1 MTNNTIKI
9 FLLTT
14 FFFIFISC
22 KKSKETKENEYE
34 NETNQNINGSI
45 NVPDKNNIEG
55 EINDLKIGCGFNY
68 NLNKTELK
76 IHYPREREIKV
87 IENIISF
94 SGLPL
99 NFEIYSGDIQN
110 AVATIIDNK
119 RYIIYDPKL
128 LSFTDEYSDSYW
140 SSISILAHE
149 IGHHLSGHTLNNN
162 ISNHDIELQA
172 DKFSGFVLYKMG
184 ATQEQATN
192 AMSLLGSDVDSES
205 HPNKRRRIQSILD
218 GWNEASNQRYSSA
231 IPPPPS
237 DDKSFEKNSYYKNEF
252 TKDDLICP
260 NLLNEENFGG
270 VIEKYN
276 HPLLEGIII
285 DIENNDPS
293 GGYYDEYCG
302 NNFNNE
308 TNPFNKIITIEL
320 TQTNPDAFFEED
332 TKKVGKRYKFFL
344 LNYYNMSSADLSW
357 LEALIV
363 PGRKIKFKSFYF
375 GHGGE
380 TIFYIKKMTR

>member
-1 MTNNTIKI
+1 MKF
-9 FLLTT
+9 FLLTSV
-14 FFFIFISC
+14 FFIFISC
-22 KKSKETKENEYE
+22 KESKE

-45 NVPDKNNIEG
+45 NVPDKNNVEG

-68 NLNKTELK
+68 NLTQTELK
-76 IHYPREREIKV
+76 IYYPREREIKV
-87 IENIISF
+87 IENIISY

-110 AVATIIDNK
+110 AVATMIDNK

-205 HPNKRRRIQSILD
+205 HPNKRKRIQSIIE
-218 GWNEASNQRYSSA
+218 GWNEANKQKYLSA

-237 DDKSFEKNSYYKNEF
+237 DDKNFASETGYVKDEF
-252 TKDDLICP
+252 TKEELI
-260 NLLNEENFGG
+260 NEVALNSENFGG
-270 VIEKYN
+270 VINAYN
-276 HPLLEGIII
+276 YPLQEGIII
-285 DIENNDPS
+285 DVDYTDPTDGARTDFFDLPRS
-293 GGYYDEYCG
+293 DS
-302 NNFNNE
+302 NMVL
-308 TNPFNKIITIEL
+308 TI
-320 TQTNPDAFFEED
+320 QH
-332 TKKVGKRYKFFL
+332 TKKTTDPFDNVPESGKRFKYHL
-344 LNYYNMSSADLSW
+344 LDYYQMNKADKSW
-357 LEALIV
+357 LEALLV
-363 PGRKIKFKSFYF
+363 PGRKIQFKSFYF
-375 GHGGE
+375 GYE
-380 TIFYIKKMTR
+380 VEDIFYIKKLER